1 MWTDII
7 YSCECHWYY
16 FRQTWLSPSDFWEYG
31 NIMHVEFANWKMQQN
46 DMAGGKSNGKKNLV
60 FCNTINSPWLIR
72 MQHFIN
78 LKPLWAPG
86 FEVTSIKRKRQRICY
101 AAQSIPLLH
110 WNYLLMTIKPVC
122 WFLGGK
128 GWIPHRSH
136 GHKIVPG

>member
-1 MWTDII
+1 MVYKFSFFLRAGLNRSVISCMMWTDII
-7 YSCECHWYY
+7 YSCKCHWYY

-46 DMAGGKSNGKKNLV
+46 DMAGRKSNGKKNLV

-86 FEVTSIKRKRQRICY
+86 FEVTSIKRKGKKSAVPLKVFHCY
-101 AAQSIPLLH
+101 IE
-110 WNYLLMTIKPVC
+110 II
-122 WFLGGK
+122 FL
-128 GWIPHRSH
+128 WL
-136 GHKIVPG
+136 